1 MFYNK
6 RKRFI
11 ISKKLQKLLRVLTAL
26 AICFSLTGTNIV
38 NADAVDCSER
48 TNYYYSVRNKAGVLS
63 SARLTHK
70 MYNGRQAYCV
80 EPGIMISYDDVYA
93 SQAMADWNAVDAAG
107 KETIILASAF
117 GQGYTG
123 RSDNVYYAAAQS
135 IIWKEVGATYVD
147 WGSNNNTVKAA
158 EQEIRDSIDNYRKTP
173 DFVIHDMTDNVDL
186 ASTGNDV
193 HADIVAKRL
202 YRITDRN
209 HALSSYQQIEKNNL
223 VFLNENN
230 QEVNPADTDGVFYVR
245 CDKADVQGSASW
257 QSEIHTNRFADVPI
271 MLYGNEKKPDAQKL
285 IVSGDVSVK
294 KASVSLSVRDRPIT
308 FEKVDENGNGMS
320 GAAIYVSTNGQQVS
334 EWTTDGLGH
343 PINLTVG
350 NTYTF
355 SETDAPDGYYCKE
368 ESYTITADSYP
379 DDRIVMT
386 NDDKIQ
392 YQVLKEDENGRSV
405 KGAELALYDVTNG
418 DAVLV
423 EMKDAY
429 GNPWITD
436 GNPRSIGVYLHV
448 GHSYAIVENNASTK
462 YYLAEN
468 INFTVPYH
476 APSDNKMTDLKLVD
490 NHITYRFAKV
500 DEKGDPVE
508 KAELVIQDVNDNN
521 REVYRFTTGIEPA
534 VTGQLERGHTYRL
547 IETRTPDGR
556 YTMEEK
562 LFTVPDYH
570 DDSIITITAQDNS
583 IIYLADKTDENGIP
597 VAGAE
602 MELYDITE
610 GKKLIQTFVTTEASE
625 RLNGMITGHTYLLHE
640 TKAPAGHYLADD
652 VSFQVPEHGTS
663 EPVHI
668 QAIDR
673 NILYKIR
680 KTDTDGN
687 PLADIVLEIFDK
699 ETGKP
704 VGSWKTLPDQDIE
717 AGYLLEEGKTYILK
731 ETETINGFYQS
742 EDIEF
747 TVQKNQNPSEIPTVT
762 MKDAPIRYAVMKT
775 DEDGNPLAS
784 AHLQLLEADSENVL
798 DEWDSITDVHEISSL
813 LHAGHSYR
821 IRETL
826 SPGGYYRS
834 SEVSF
839 TVPLKLEKDELVT
852 ISMMDHP
859 IRYEVCKMDDHNK
872 AVTGVHLQVKDRE
885 SGTLIE
891 EWDTDDKPHVLS
903 SLTAGT
909 TYILSETEWITGIHQ
924 AAEIQFTVPLEGNGS
939 ASIINMVDETV
950 ALSFLKTD
958 DTGTPLA
965 GAELSIW
972 DTYGNVICSLIS
984 DEEKTGVNKDTEGR
998 EISTLLKGGETYI
1011 LHEDKA
1017 PHGYEKAE
1025 DVIFTVTG
1033 TETQPQCI
1041 VMADKPADI
1050 FIRIHKADADHINHS
1065 LNNCEVKV
1073 YDNSTHQPVTD
1084 ENGTEFVYTTDKDGY
1099 AEFVL
1104 PYTEE
1109 GYYVKETKAP
1119 EGYTINNEAFHI
1131 YAENEQGFVKDD
1143 PIPVEILDTAEV
1155 DTGAASIRRITWME
1169 WMGAFMCSLIVCLCL
1184 NRKTYM

>member
-1 MFYNK
+1 MFDK
-6 RKRFI
+6 KKRFI
-11 ISKKLQKLLRVLTAL
+11 IPKKLQKLLRVFTAL
-26 AICFSLTGTNIV
+26 LICFSLTGSNIV

-93 SQAMADWNAVDAAG
+93 SQAVADWNAVDATG

-117 GQGYTG
+117 GQGYAG
-123 RSDNVYYAAAQS
+123 RNDTVYYAAAQS

-147 WGSNNNTVKAA
+147 WGSNDSSVKAA
-158 EQEIRDSIDNYRKTP
+158 EQEIRASIDNYRKAP
-173 DFVIHDMTDNVDL
+173 DFVIHDMTDNFDL
-186 ASTGNDV
+186 ASTGSDV
-193 HADIVAKRL
+193 HADITAKRL

-209 HALSSYQQIEKNNL
+209 HALSSYQQVEKNNL

-230 QEVNPADTDGVFYVR
+230 QEVNPTETDGVFYVR
-245 CDKADVQGSASW
+245 CDKADVQGSASF
-257 QSEIHTNRFADVPI
+257 QSEIYTNRFANVPI

-285 IVSGDVSVK
+285 IVSGDVTVK
-294 KASVSLSVRDRPIT
+294 NASISLSVKDRPFT
-308 FEKVDENGNGMS
+308 FEKVDENGNSMS
-320 GAAIYVSTNGQQVS
+320 HAVIHVSTNGQQVS
-334 EWTTDGLGH
+334 EWTTDGSGH
-343 PINLTVG
+343 PINLQVG

-355 SETDAPDGYYCKE
+355 SETDTPDGYYCKE
-368 ESYTITADSYP
+368 QSYTITADSFP

-386 NDDKIQ
+386 NDDKIL
-392 YQVLKEDENGRSV
+392 YQVLKEDEKGQVV
-405 KGAELALYDVTNG
+405 KGAELALYDITNG
-418 DAVLV
+418 NAVLV
-423 EMKDAY
+423 EMNDAY

-436 GNPRSIGVYLHV
+436 GNPRSIGSYLHV

-468 INFTVPYH
+468 LNFTVPYH

-508 KAELVIQDVNDNN
+508 KAELVILDVSDHN

-570 DDSIITITAQDNS
+570 DDSVITITAQDNS
-583 IIYLADKTDENGIP
+583 IIYLADKVDENGIP
-597 VAGAE
+597 VAGAQ
-602 MELYDITE
+602 MELYDITD

-625 RLNGMITGHTYLLHE
+625 RLNGMIAGHTYLLHE
-640 TKAPAGHYLADD
+640 TKAPTGHYLAED
-652 VSFQVPEHGTS
+652 VSFQIPDHGTS

-668 QAIDR
+668 QAIDH
-673 NILYKIR
+673 NIFYKVR

-687 PLADIVLEIFDK
+687 PLADIVLEIIDK

-717 AGYLLEEGKTYILK
+717 VGYLLEEGKTYILK
-731 ETETINGFYQS
+731 ETETINGFYQAD
-742 EDIEF
+742 DIEF
-747 TVQKNQNPSEIPTVT
+747 TVQKNQNPSDIPTVT
-762 MKDAPIRYAVMKT
+762 MKDAPIRYAVKKT
-775 DEDGNPLAS
+775 DEDGNSLAG
-784 AHLQLLEADSENVL
+784 AHLQLLETDSETVL
-798 DEWDSITDVHEISSL
+798 DEWDSINDVHDISSF

-821 IRETL
+821 IKETL
-826 SPGGYYRS
+826 PPAGYYRS
-834 SEVSF
+834 SEVTF
-839 TVPLKLEKDELVT
+839 TVPLKPEKDELVT
-852 ISMMDHP
+852 ISMVDHP
-859 IRYEVCKMDDHNK
+859 IRYEVCKLDDTNK
-872 AVTGVHLQVKDRE
+872 PVAGVHLQVKDKE
-885 SGTLIE
+885 SDTLIE
-891 EWDTDDKPHVLS
+891 EWDTDDKPHALA
-903 SLTAGT
+903 SLIAGR
-909 TYILSETEWITGIHQ
+909 TYILSETDWINGIHQ

-939 ASIINMVDETV
+939 TNLINMVDETV

-965 GAELSIW
+965 GAELSIL
-972 DTYGNVICSLIS
+972 DTSGNLICSLIS
-984 DEEKTGVNKDTEGR
+984 DEEKTGVFKDTEGR

-1011 LHEDKA
+1011 LHEEKA

-1025 DVIFTVTG
+1025 DITFTVTG
-1033 TETQPQCI
+1033 TMAEPQCI
-1041 VMADKPADI
+1041 VMSDKPADI

-1065 LNNCEVKV
+1065 LSNCEAKV
-1073 YDNSTHQPVTD
+1073 YYNSTQKPVLDDTGK
-1084 ENGTEFVYTTDKDGY
+1084 ELVLTTDKDGY
-1099 AEFVL
+1099 AEYVL
-1104 PYTEE
+1104 PYTKE

-1119 EGYTINNEAFHI
+1119 EGYTINNETFHI
-1131 YAENEQGFVKDD
+1131 RAQEERGFVKED
-1143 PIPVEILDTAEV
+1143 PLPVEILDAAEV
-1155 DTGAASIRRITWME
+1155 DTAAATIRRMTWME

>member
-1 MFYNK
+1 MFDK
-6 RKRFI
+6 KKRFI
-11 ISKKLQKLLRVLTAL
+11 IPKKLQKLLRVLTAL
-26 AICFSLTGTNIV
+26 LICFSLTGNNIV

-93 SQAMADWNAVDAAG
+93 SQAVADWNAVDATG

-117 GQGYTG
+117 GQGYAG
-123 RSDNVYYAAAQS
+123 RNDTVYYAAAQS

-147 WGSNNNTVKAA
+147 WGSNDSSVKAA
-158 EQEIRDSIDNYRKTP
+158 EQEIRASIDNYRKTP

-186 ASTGNDV
+186 VSTGNDV
-193 HADIVAKRL
+193 HADITAKRL
-202 YRITDRN
+202 YKITDRN
-209 HALSSYQQIEKNNL
+209 HALSSYQQVEKNNI

-230 QEVNPADTDGVFYVR
+230 QEVNPTETDGVFYVR
-245 CDKADVQGSASW
+245 CDRADVQGRASF
-257 QSEIHTNRFADVPI
+257 QSEIYTTRFANVPI

-294 KASVSLSVRDRPIT
+294 KASISLSVKDRPFT
-308 FEKVDENGNGMS
+308 FEKVDENGNSMS
-320 GAAIYVSTNGQQVS
+320 GALIHASTNGQQVS
-334 EWTTDGLGH
+334 EWTTDGSGH
-343 PINLTVG
+343 PINLQVG

-368 ESYTITADSYP
+368 ATYTITADSFP

-386 NDDKIQ
+386 NDDKIL
-392 YQVLKEDENGRSV
+392 YQVLKEDENGQCV
-405 KGAELALYDVTNG
+405 KGAELALYDITNG

-436 GNPRSIGVYLHV
+436 GNPRSIGSYLHV

-468 INFTVPYH
+468 LNFTVPYH
-476 APSDNKMTDLKLVD
+476 APSDNKMTDLKVVD

-508 KAELVIQDVNDNN
+508 KAELVILDVSDNN

-547 IETRTPDGR
+547 IENRTPDGR

-570 DDSIITITAQDNS
+570 DDSVITITAQDNS
-583 IIYLADKTDENGIP
+583 IIYLADKVDENGVP
-597 VAGAE
+597 VAGAQ
-602 MELYDITE
+602 MELYDITD

-625 RLNGMITGHTYLLHE
+625 RLTGMIIGHTYLLHE
-640 TKAPAGHYLADD
+640 TKAPTGHYLAED
-652 VSFQVPEHGTS
+652 VSFQIPEHGTS

-668 QAIDR
+668 QAIDN
-673 NILYKIR
+673 NIFYKVR

-687 PLADIVLEIFDK
+687 PLADIVLEIIDK

-717 AGYLLEEGKTYILK
+717 VGYLLDEGKTYILK

-742 EDIEF
+742 DDIEF
-747 TVQKNQNPSEIPTVT
+747 TVQKNQNPSEIPSVT
-762 MKDAPIRYAVMKT
+762 MKDAPIRYAVKKT
-775 DEDGNPLAS
+775 DEDGNLLAG
-784 AHLQLLEADSENVL
+784 AHLQLLETDSETVL
-798 DEWDSITDVHEISSL
+798 DEWDSITDVHDISSL

-821 IRETL
+821 IRETF
-826 SPGGYYRS
+826 SPDGYYRS

-839 TVPLKLEKDELVT
+839 TVPLKPEKDELVT
-852 ISMMDHP
+852 IAMVDHP
-859 IRYEVCKMDDHNK
+859 VRYEVCKLDDTGK
-872 AVTGVHLQVKDRE
+872 PVAGVHLQVKDKE

-891 EWDTDDKPHVLS
+891 EWDTDDKPHALS
-903 SLTAGT
+903 SLIAGR
-909 TYILSETEWITGIHQ
+909 TYILLETEWINGIHQ

-939 ASIINMVDETV
+939 TSLINMVDETV

-958 DTGTPLA
+958 EKGTPLA
-965 GAELSIW
+965 GAELSVL
-972 DTYGNVICSLIS
+972 DMSGNLICSLIS
-984 DEEKTGVNKDTEGR
+984 DEESTGVFKDTEGR
-998 EISTLLKGGETYI
+998 EISSLLKGGETYI
-1011 LHEDKA
+1011 LHEEKA

-1025 DVIFTVTG
+1025 DVTFTVTG
-1033 TETQPQCI
+1033 TMAQPQCI
-1041 VMADKPADI
+1041 VMSDKPADV

-1065 LNNCEVKV
+1065 LSNCEVKV
-1073 YDNSTHQPVTD
+1073 YYNSTQQPVTD
-1084 ENGTEFVYTTDKDGY
+1084 DTGKELVLTTDKDGY

-1104 PYTEE
+1104 PYTKE

-1119 EGYTINNEAFHI
+1119 EGYTINNETFHI
-1131 YAENEQGFVKDD
+1131 RAEEEQGFVKED
-1143 PIPVEILDTAEV
+1143 PLPVEILDTAEV
-1155 DTGAASIRRITWME
+1155 DTGTSIIRRMTWME
-1169 WMGAFMCSLIVCLCL
+1169 WMGAFMCSLIVCVCL
-1184 NRKTYM
+1184 NRKTNM